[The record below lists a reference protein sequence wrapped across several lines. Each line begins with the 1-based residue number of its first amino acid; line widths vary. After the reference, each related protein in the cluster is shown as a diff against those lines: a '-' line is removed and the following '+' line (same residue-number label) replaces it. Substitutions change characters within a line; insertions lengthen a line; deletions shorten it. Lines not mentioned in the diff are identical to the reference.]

1 MEREYVTGTVVETS
15 FDPAWPGAGYKFVIE
30 YEDHGA
36 KGYTNRY
43 SSRPI
48 YHNGDRVQVGFR
60 IKGQP
65 GLHERNLSAENVK
78 AWLDRVVNQSEEPP
92 LYFTLEANG
101 RRYTYMRD

>member
-1 MEREYVTGTVVETS
+1 MEREYVTGIVTRVN
-15 FDPAWPGAGYKFVIE
+15 FDSAWPSAGYKFVIT
-30 YEDHGA
+30 YEDNGSEA
-36 KGYTNRY
+36 TTNRY

-48 YHNGDRVQVGFR
+48 WQLGDKVQVGFR

-65 GLHERNLSAENVK
+65 GLHERNLSAESVK